1 MKLGNA
7 PLGLWPAL
15 KNTRI
20 EESYRLA
27 VPGQG
32 HEQEL

>member
-1 MKLGNA
+1 MKGHGCN
-7 PLGLWPAL
+7 GLWPAL

-27 VPGQG
+27 IPGQG
-32 HEQEL
+32 HEREL

>member
-1 MKLGNA
+1 MKGHGCNGIL
-7 PLGLWPAL
+7 PAL

-32 HEQEL
+32 HEREL